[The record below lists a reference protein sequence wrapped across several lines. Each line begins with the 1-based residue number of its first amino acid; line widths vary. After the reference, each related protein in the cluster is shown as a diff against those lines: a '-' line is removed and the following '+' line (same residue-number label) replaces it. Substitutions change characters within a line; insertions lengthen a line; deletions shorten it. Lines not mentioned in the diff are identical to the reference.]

1 MNRGQ
6 RALAYI
12 RVSVV
17 GDRAAR
23 GRFESPDLQREAID
37 QWARQRGVIIVGEI
51 QDLNRS
57 GGTLTRPGLQQ
68 ARTRLNAG
76 EADGLVVLRSDRA
89 SRNVIQGLSLMDELE
104 ADGKWIAATDGTIDS
119 TTPEARMATTIY
131 LATSEREL
139 ARFKQQSAV
148 IHRRAIVEKGRHMG
162 PTPFGYVR
170 DSDGR
175 LTPDPARAK
184 WVRHVFQRRAEGT
197 GWVQISRE
205 LASAKVTQ
213 TNGRALNPH
222 LLRRMVRHRVYL
234 GEASHGEHL
243 RVDAHPALIDEALW
257 VAAKRATPTV
267 QSSRHDAQ
275 AVEPLLRGLLRCGG
289 CRYVLKRLPTK
300 QGGNRWRCRT
310 ITTERSATHECD
322 APAKLTAI
330 EAVQVEQ
337 AVVQAFMELAAGAH
351 AERRD
356 DTADVEALE
365 RQATDA
371 EALLDELS
379 SLDVRRELGADR
391 WSKLV
396 KEAREDV
403 QTAHRELA
411 AARAHRPA
419 VAGASVTTLEGLWD
433 GMTPT
438 ERQDALRSIVQA
450 VMVMADGT
458 IDVVPVWEVAELPR
472 KGALFSPVPWAAR
485 NPRPAVLAAGGRREH
500 TPERA

>member
-1 MNRGQ
+1 MER
-6 RALAYI
+6 RKVIAYI
-12 RVSVV
+12 RQSVN
-17 GDRAAR
+17 RT
-23 GRFESPDLQREAID
+23 GRDDSPQVQREQIRAYANANGWDVVDEYID
-37 QWARQRGVIIVGEI
+37 I
-51 QDLNRS
+51 NRS
-57 GGTLTRPGLQQ
+57 AKNLTRPGMVA
-68 ARTRLNAG
+68 ARRQL
-76 EADGLVVLRSDRA
+76 ADRGAEGIVVARGDRA
-89 SRNVIQGLSLMDELE
+89 SRKTLDALNLIDELE
-104 ADGKWIAATDGTIDS
+104 RAEQFIAAADGSIDTS
-119 TTPEARMATTIY
+119 DRMRRMATTMNF
-131 LATSEREL
+131 AMAQSEWERYRE
-139 ARFKQQSAV
+139 QSAV
-148 IHRRAIVEKGRHMG
+148 FHRRAVLEKGRHMG
-162 PTPFGYVR
+162 PAAFGYLR
-170 DSDGR
+170 DHDGR

-205 LASAKVTQ
+205 LAAAKVTQ
-213 TNGRALNPH
+213 ANDRALNPH

-234 GEASHGEHL
+234 GEASHGEHV

-257 VAAKRATPTV
+257 AAARRAAPTV

-310 ITTERSATHECD
+310 ITAERSATHECD
-322 APAKLTAI
+322 APAKLTAL

-337 AVVQAFMELAAGAH
+337 AVVRAFMGLAAGAH
-351 AERRD
+351 AERRE
-356 DTADVEALE
+356 DTADVGALE
-365 RQATDA
+365 RRAADA

-379 SLDVRRELGADR
+379 SLQVRRELGAAR

-403 QTAHRELA
+403 QVAHRELA

-419 VAGASVTTLEGLWD
+419 VAGAAVTTLERLWD

-450 VMVMADGT
+450 VMVMTDGT

-472 KGALFSPVPWAAR
+472 KGALFSPVPWVAR
-485 NPRPAVLAAGGRREH
+485 DPRPAVLAGSGRCEH